1 MTKREK
7 RMRKLLLSLGIHSTY
22 KGYFY
27 LLRALEMAY
36 EDETNLVYISKF
48 VYPEVGKIYNTSA
61 GCVERNLRTV
71 VNGCWNSP
79 FFDRLQEISPQKLI
93 RRPTVGQFVDI
104 LYQYLKSMED
114 EELSVDAP
122 ESALLGSST
131 LENIL
136 EPLTPA

>member
-114 EELSVDAP
+114 EELSVEAP
-122 ESALLGSST
+122 ESTLLGSST

>member
-48 VYPEVGKIYNTSA
+48 VYPEVGKAYNTSA

-104 LYQYLKSMED
+104 LYQYLKSTED
-114 EELSVDAP
+114 EEAATDSS
-122 ESALLGSST
+122 EST
-131 LENIL
+131 LMENNALENML
-136 EPLTPA
+136 EPMTTS

>member
-48 VYPEVGKIYNTSA
+48 VYPEVGKAYNTSA

-79 FFDRLQEISPQKLI
+79 FFDKLQEISPQKLV

-104 LYQYLKSMED
+104 LYQYLKSTED
-114 EELSVDAP
+114 EETFSDSTERTLIG
-122 ESALLGSST
+122 ENT

-136 EPLTPA
+136 EPMTPS